1 MILTSEPVPAK
12 CCDKP
17 HAGMTCADG
26 LTQCCLCYKR
36 FVLADLYVGADGWT
50 WDYCKVCA
58 ERDAHLIEEER
69 LLLSEYEARAS
80 YHWNGK
86 R

>member
-1 MILTSEPVPAK
+1 MILTSEPVPPK
-12 CCDKP
+12 CCDTP

-36 FVLADLYVGADGWT
+36 FALADLYVGADGWT

-58 ERDAHLIEEER
+58 ERDSGYLDTCLRACDP
-69 LLLSEYEARAS
+69 ARATGTS
-80 YHWNGK
+80 MARGY
-86 R
+86 